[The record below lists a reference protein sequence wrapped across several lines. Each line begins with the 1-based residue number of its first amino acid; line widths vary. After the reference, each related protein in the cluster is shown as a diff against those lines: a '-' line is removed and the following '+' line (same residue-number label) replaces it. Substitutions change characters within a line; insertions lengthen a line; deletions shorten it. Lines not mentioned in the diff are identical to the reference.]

1 MLTRNLY
8 MLLLCIVA
16 VESFSPQSYYST
28 QSVSQ
33 IVKENQR
40 FAPLAMDDGN
50 DDAAAQGL
58 MVEDVLEDDADKD
71 DYIVSVGELESD
83 DDQDV
88 GMEDDGQL
96 PGWAIAAQ
104 RIQEAREQYRR
115 HETDTGSP
123 EYQVAGMTERINYL
137 TKHLQLHP
145 KDFSTRRGLVALVN
159 KRRRLLNYLAR
170 EDVPRYKELISSLG
184 IRHKAPGLVPSRE
197 EPYQR
202 FPRQKAIKKHLVQKK
217 TVSK

>member
-1 MLTRNLY
+1 
-8 MLLLCIVA
+8 
-16 VESFSPQSYYST
+16 
-28 QSVSQ
+28 
-33 IVKENQR
+33 
-40 FAPLAMDDGN
+40 MDDGN
-50 DDAAAQGL
+50 DNTAAQGL
-58 MVEDVLEDDADKD
+58 MVDDSLADDDDDDKD